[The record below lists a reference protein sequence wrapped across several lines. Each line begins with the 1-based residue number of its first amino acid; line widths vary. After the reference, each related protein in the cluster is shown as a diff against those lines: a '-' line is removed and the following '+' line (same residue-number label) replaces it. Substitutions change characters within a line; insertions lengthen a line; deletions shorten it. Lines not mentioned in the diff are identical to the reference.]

1 MRKKAKRLCNSV
13 LGESGCQGL
22 RGKEKCPDG
31 IGILD
36 QVEGCSG
43 RIRVRVGRES
53 KISGSNSYLITIR
66 KYPCGYPAALYSF

>member
-1 MRKKAKRLCNSV
+1 MREEAKKLCNRV
-13 LGESGCQGL
+13 LNFSRCLGR

-43 RIRVRVGRES
+43 RIKVGRES
-53 KISGSNSYLITIR
+53 KISESNSYLITRR
-66 KYPCGYPAALYSF
+66 KYPCGHSAALANF